1 MAKIATNFASGHPDI
16 QLPSPQEVVIGTA
29 FTAAVPETAEG
40 WNFEG
45 WFTDRQCT
53 IPWVDGTVIN
63 EDLDLFGKWTE
74 VAKTSSVNFKYTS
87 NSEDESAALPEE
99 MAWPI
104 NTKIFAYNLPELP
117 VPTSATTNITGWY
130 IDAQGEMLIDENGIL
145 VSEAGLTLYAKSESS
160 AINSVSFAYAVG
172 RLDPESDSE
181 FPMPLTATAA
191 WDAETLDDDNVL
203 PDIKTGKVGEI
214 IVLPAASEM
223 PDLFAGTE
231 VAAEFKGW
239 YPAPLASGT
248 PLTSVILGEED
259 QVVYAL
265 YEQKQEPE
273 FVDITYKVANTYVPV
288 VDESGAIE
296 AGSEEISLAES
307 ISLMPDIPCEY
318 IGDLFNGD
326 EAETEIS
333 DYEWH
338 DKAIKG
344 SSYKLALPDNTTE
357 RTSDFVFGGYYKD
370 INCSEPLDSEIL
382 ELNEDLVVY
391 VKLVHKPEVVLPSE
405 DLPKTYNI
413 SYAIDGF
420 ASGSD
425 TPSGG
430 LMPPDLKLPDAVMFQ
445 PVDIDKEAFPDL
457 IDKFTPAEM
466 PACEGFVFKGWYFY
480 NEFGEKVFFD
490 PEKIEIKS
498 DLVLHPEFEL
508 LDLDNKTVV
517 QLVALTPDMTVAPE
531 ELAWQDVP
539 ERPFAGMTNP
549 MTVSVGS
556 TFNVSD
562 LDFTDLDTFEVS
574 GFYTLSL
581 SGSNPTLVPFRSG
594 VINSATTL
602 YVQFKSTIDN
612 PIEVIYHMPTDEFGE
627 VSEENKLIEPDFD
640 IEYASSLATTTTPEK
655 AGFGYEQ
662 RPEDLFALVEKI
674 PAAANGAF
682 TIITGYYSDA
692 GYTRL
697 FDPNKETK
705 AGETVEIYCKTE
717 SSENIP
723 LTVDYI
729 PRLYSIP
736 AGDFKFE
743 IPTAPELPMS
753 EQTATTYSFEQG
765 TSGEDILATIGQP
778 PIMEFWEPKIHE
790 YNNCYWYS
798 TVLGTISD
806 PLPFNPNGFILT
818 EPIVLYPQFTA
829 DMSYPKGLLK
839 RDDIK
844 LELTNAVSN
853 SAAASVSSN

>member
-1 MAKIATNFASGHPDI
+1 MAKIATNFVSGHPDI
-16 QLPSPQEVVIGTA
+16 KLPSPQEVVIGTA

-40 WNFEG
+40 WTFEG
-45 WFTDRQCT
+45 WFIDRQCT

-74 VAKTSSVNFKYTS
+74 IAKTINVNFKYTS

-99 MAWPI
+99 IAWPI

-117 VPTSATTNITGWY
+117 VPTSSTTNITGWY

-145 VSEAGLTLYAKSESS
+145 VSEAGLTFYAKSESS
-160 AINSVSFAYAVG
+160 VVNSVSFAYAVG
-172 RLDPESDSE
+172 RLDPESDNE

-191 WDAETLDDDNVL
+191 WDAETLDDENVL
-203 PDIKTGKVGEI
+203 PGIKTGKVGDI
-214 IVLPAASEM
+214 IVLPTAAEM

-239 YPAPLASGT
+239 YPEPLASGT
-248 PLTSVILGEED
+248 PLTSVVLGEED

-273 FVDITYKVANTYVPV
+273 FVDITYKVANTYVPI
-288 VDESGAIE
+288 VDESGSIE
-296 AGSEEISLAES
+296 AGSEEITVEEA

-318 IGDLFNGD
+318 IGDLFNN
-326 EAETEIS
+326 AETEIS

-338 DKAIKG
+338 DKAVKG
-344 SSYKLALPDNTTE
+344 SSYKLALPDNVTE
-357 RTSDFVFGGYYKD
+357 RTADFVFGGYFKD
-370 INCSEPLDSEIL
+370 INCNEPLNSEFL
-382 ELNEDLVVY
+382 EINEDLVVY
-391 VKLVHKPEVVLPSE
+391 VKLVRKPEVVLPND

-413 SYAIDGF
+413 SYEIDGF
-420 ASGSD
+420 ASESD
-425 TPSGG
+425 VPSGA

-445 PVDIDKEAFPDL
+445 PVEIDKEAFPDL
-457 IDKFTPAEM
+457 IDKFVPAEM
-466 PACEGFVFKGWYFY
+466 PACEGFKFNGWYFY

-490 PEKIEIKS
+490 PETTEIKS

-508 LDLDNKTVV
+508 LDLENKTVV
-517 QLVALTPDMTVAPE
+517 QLVALTPDMAVAPN

-549 MTVSVGS
+549 MTIALGS

-562 LDFTDLDTFEVS
+562 LDFSDLDTFEVS

-612 PIEVIYHMPTDEFGE
+612 PIEVIYHMPTETSGE

-655 AGFGYEQ
+655 AGLVYEP
-662 RPEDLFALVEKI
+662 RPEDLFVLGEETS
-674 PAAANGAF
+674 AAADDFF
-682 TIITGYYSDA
+682 TIITGYFSDA
-692 GYTRL
+692 GYKKV
-697 FDPNKETK
+697 FDPKQETK

-717 SSENIP
+717 QLEKIP
-723 LTVDYI
+723 VTVDYI

-736 AGDFKFE
+736 SGDFKFE

-753 EQTATTYSFEQG
+753 EQTATTYSFDHG
-765 TSGEDILATIGQP
+765 ASGEDILATIGQP

-790 YNNCYWYS
+790 NKNCFWYS
-798 TVLGTISD
+798 TVSGTISD
-806 PLPFNPNGFILT
+806 PLPFNPNGFTLT
-818 EPIVLYPQFTA
+818 EPIVLYPQFQA
-829 DMSYPKGLLK
+829 DMSYPRGIIK

-853 SAAASVSSN
+853 SSTASVSSN

>member
-40 WNFEG
+40 WTFEG
-45 WFTDRQCT
+45 WFIDRQCT

-74 VAKTSSVNFKYTS
+74 IAKTSNVNFKYTS
-87 NSEDESAALPEE
+87 NSEDESAALPEDI
-99 MAWPI
+99 AWPI

-117 VPTSATTNITGWY
+117 VPTSSTTNITGWY
-130 IDAQGEMLIDENGIL
+130 IDAQGEMLIDENGLL
-145 VSEAGLTLYAKSESS
+145 VSEAGLTFYAKSESS

-172 RLDPESDSE
+172 RLDPESDNE

-191 WDAETLDDDNVL
+191 WDAETLDDENVL
-203 PDIKTGKVGEI
+203 PEIKTGKVGDI
-214 IVLPAASEM
+214 IVLPTAAEM

-239 YPAPLASGT
+239 YPEPLASGT
-248 PLTSVILGEED
+248 PLTSFVLGEED

-273 FVDITYKVANTYVPV
+273 FVDITYKVANTYVPI
-288 VDESGAIE
+288 VDESGSIE
-296 AGSEEISLAES
+296 AGSEEITVEEA

-318 IGDLFNGD
+318 IGDLFNKN
-326 EAETEIS
+326 AETEIS

-338 DKAIKG
+338 DKAVKG
-344 SSYKLALPDNTTE
+344 SSYKLALPENVTE
-357 RTSDFVFGGYYKD
+357 RTADFVFGGYFKD
-370 INCSEPLDSEIL
+370 INCNEPLNSEFL
-382 ELNEDLVVY
+382 EINEDLVVY
-391 VKLVHKPEVVLPSE
+391 VKLVRKPEVVLPND

-413 SYAIDGF
+413 SYEIDGF

-425 TPSGG
+425 VPSGA

-445 PVDIDKEAFPDL
+445 PVEIDKEAFPDL
-457 IDKFTPAEM
+457 IDKFVPAEM
-466 PACEGFVFKGWYFY
+466 PACEGFKFNGWYFY

-490 PEKIEIKS
+490 PETTEIKS

-508 LDLDNKTVV
+508 LDLENKTVV

-549 MTVSVGS
+549 MTIALGS

-562 LDFTDLDTFEVS
+562 LDFSDLDTFEVS

-581 SGSNPTLVPFRSG
+581 SGSNPTLIPFRSG

-612 PIEVIYHMPTDEFGE
+612 PIEVIYHMPLNEFGE
-627 VSEENKLIEPDFD
+627 VSEDNKRIEPDFD
-640 IEYASSLATTTTPEK
+640 IEYASSLETTAIDDK
-655 AGFGYEQ
+655 AGFGYEP
-662 RPEDLFALVEKI
+662 RPEDLFLISEGTPVE
-674 PAAANGAF
+674 ASNYF
-682 TIITGYYSDA
+682 TIITGYFSDA
-692 GYTRL
+692 GYTKV
-697 FDPNKETK
+697 FDPNQETT

-717 SSENIP
+717 ELEKIP
-723 LTVDYI
+723 VTVDYI

-736 AGDFKFE
+736 SGNFEFE

-753 EQTATTYSFEQG
+753 EQTATTYSFELG
-765 TSGEDILATIGQP
+765 TSGQDILNTIGNP
-778 PIMEFWEPKIHE
+778 PMVEFWRPKIHE
-790 YNNCYWYS
+790 YNNCFWYS
-798 TVLGTISD
+798 TVSGTISD
-806 PLPFNPNGFILT
+806 PLPFNPTDFTLT
-818 EPIVLYPQFTA
+818 EPIVLYPQFQA
-829 DMSYPKGLLK
+829 DMSYPSGIIK

-853 SAAASVSSN
+853 SSTASVSSN

>member
-1 MAKIATNFASGHPDI
+1 MAKIAINFASGHPDI
-16 QLPSPQEVVIGTA
+16 KLPSPQEVVLGTA

-40 WNFEG
+40 WTFEG

-53 IPWVDGTVIN
+53 IPWVDGTIIKA
-63 EDLDLFGKWTE
+63 DLDLFGKWTE
-74 VAKTSSVNFKYTS
+74 IAKTSSVNFKYTS

-145 VSEAGLTLYAKSESS
+145 LSEAGLTFYAKSESS

-172 RLDPESDSE
+172 RLDPASDNE

-191 WDAETLDDDNVL
+191 WDAETLDDENVL
-203 PDIKTGKVGEI
+203 PGIKTGKVGDI
-214 IVLPAASEM
+214 IVLPTAAEM

-239 YPAPLASGT
+239 YPEPLASGT
-248 PLTSVILGEED
+248 PLTSVVLGEED

-273 FVDITYKVANTYVPV
+273 FVDITYKVANTYVPI
-288 VDESGAIE
+288 VDKSGSIE
-296 AGSEEISLAES
+296 AGSEEITVEEA

-318 IGDLFNGD
+318 IGDLFNKN
-326 EAETEIS
+326 AETEIS

-344 SSYKLALPDNTTE
+344 SSYKLALPDNVTE
-357 RTSDFVFGGYYKD
+357 RTADFVFGGYFKD
-370 INCSEPLDSEIL
+370 INCNEPLNSEFL
-382 ELNEDLVVY
+382 EINEDLVVY
-391 VKLVHKPEVVLPSE
+391 VKLVRKPEVVLPND

-413 SYAIDGF
+413 SYEIDGF
-420 ASGSD
+420 ASESD
-425 TPSGG
+425 VPSGA

-445 PVDIDKEAFPDL
+445 PVEIDKEAFPDL
-457 IDKFTPAEM
+457 IDKFIPAEM
-466 PACEGFVFKGWYFY
+466 PACEGFKFNGWYFY

-490 PEKIEIKS
+490 PETTEIKS

-508 LDLDNKTVV
+508 LDLENKTVV
-517 QLVALTPDMTVAPE
+517 QLVALTPDMTVAPN

-549 MTVSVGS
+549 MTIALGS

-562 LDFTDLDTFEVS
+562 LDFSDLDTFEVS

-581 SGSNPTLVPFRSG
+581 SGSNPNLIPFRSG

-612 PIEVIYHMPTDEFGE
+612 PIEVIYHMPTESSGE

-640 IEYASSLATTTTPEK
+640 IEYASSLATTTTVYKE
-655 AGFGYEQ
+655 GFGYEP
-662 RPEDLFALVEKI
+662 RPEDLFALGEKTSI
-674 PAAANGAF
+674 ASNDSY
-682 TIITGYYSDA
+682 TIITGYFSDA
-692 GYTRL
+692 GYKKV
-697 FDPNKETK
+697 FDPKQETK

-717 SSENIP
+717 QLEKIP
-723 LTVDYI
+723 VTVDYI

-736 AGDFKFE
+736 SGDFKFE
-743 IPTAPELPMS
+743 VPTAPELPLAV
-753 EQTATTYSFEQG
+753 QTATTYSFDVNTTGKE
-765 TSGEDILATIGQP
+765 ILNTIGNP
-778 PIMEFWEPKIHE
+778 PTVEFWKPKNHE
-790 YNNCYWYS
+790 NKNCYYYS
-798 TVLGTISD
+798 TVSGSID
-806 PLPFNPNGFILT
+806 NPIPFDAENFVLT
-818 EPIVLYPQFTA
+818 EPIVLYPQFQA
-829 DMSYPKGLLK
+829 DMSYPSGVIK
-839 RDDIK
+839 RYDIN
-844 LELTNAVSN
+844 LELTDAVSN
-853 SAAASVSSN
+853 SSTASVSSN

>member
-16 QLPSPQEVVIGTA
+16 QLPSPQEVVLGTA
-29 FTAAVPETAEG
+29 FTAAVPEPAEG

-53 IPWVDGTVIN
+53 VPWVDGTVVN
-63 EDLDLFGKWTE
+63 ADLDLFGKWTE
-74 VAKTSSVNFKYTS
+74 IAKTSNINFRYTS
-87 NSEDESAALPEE
+87 NSEDESAALPDDIV
-99 MAWPI
+99 WPS
-104 NTKIFAYNLPELP
+104 NTKIFAHNLPELP
-117 VPTSATTNITGWY
+117 VPTSSTTTITGWY
-130 IDAQGEMLIDENGIL
+130 MDAHGEMLIDENGVL
-145 VSEAGLTLYAKSESS
+145 VSEAGLTFYAKSENS

-181 FPMPLTATAA
+181 FPMPLTSTAA

-203 PDIKTGKVGEI
+203 PGIKTGKVGEI

-239 YPAPLASGT
+239 YPEPLASGT
-248 PLTSVILGEED
+248 PLTSVLLGEED

-296 AGSEEISLAES
+296 AGSEDISLTEA

-338 DKAIKG
+338 EKVLKG

-370 INCSEPLDSEIL
+370 INCSEPLDSEFL

-391 VKLVHKPEVVLPSE
+391 IKLVHKPEVVLPND

-413 SYAIDGF
+413 SYEIDGF

-425 TPSGG
+425 TPSGA

-457 IDKFTPAEM
+457 IDKFVPAEM
-466 PACEGFVFKGWYFY
+466 PACEGFKFKGWYFY

-562 LDFTDLDTFEVS
+562 LDFTDLDTFEVN

-581 SGSNPTLVPFRSG
+581 SGSNPILVPFRSG

-612 PIEVIYHMPTDEFGE
+612 PMEVVYHMPTEPSGE
-627 VSEENKLIEPDFD
+627 VSDDNKLIEPDFD
-640 IEYASSLATTTTPEK
+640 IEYASSLATTTTPDK
-655 AGFGYEQ
+655 AGFGYEP
-662 RPEDLFALVEKI
+662 RPEDLFVLGEETPVAS
-674 PAAANGAF
+674 NNAF
-682 TIITGYYSDA
+682 TIITGYFSDA
-692 GYTRL
+692 GCTKV
-697 FDPNKETK
+697 FDPKQKTN

-717 SSENIP
+717 KLEKIP
-723 LTVDYI
+723 VTVDYI
-729 PRLYSIP
+729 PRLHGLSDD
-736 AGDFKFE
+736 GFVFE
-743 IPTAPELPMS
+743 IPTAPELPLAV
-753 EQTATTYSFEQG
+753 QTATTYSFDTMTTGQE
-765 TSGEDILATIGQP
+765 ILNTIGNP
-778 PIMEFWEPKIHE
+778 PTVEFWRPRIHE
-790 YNNCYWYS
+790 YNNCYYYS
-798 TVLGTISD
+798 TVSGSID
-806 PLPFNPNGFILT
+806 NPIPFNTENFVLT

-829 DMSYPKGLLK
+829 DMSYPKGLLR

>member
-1 MAKIATNFASGHPDI
+1 MAKIAINFASGHPDI
-16 QLPSPQEVVIGTA
+16 KLPSPQEVVIGTA

-40 WNFEG
+40 WTFEG

-53 IPWVDGTVIN
+53 IPWVDGTIIKA
-63 EDLDLFGKWTE
+63 DLDLFGKWTE
-74 VAKTSSVNFKYTS
+74 IAKTINVNFKYTS
-87 NSEDESAALPEE
+87 NSEDESAALPEDI
-99 MAWPI
+99 AWPI

-117 VPTSATTNITGWY
+117 VPTSSTTTITGWY

-145 VSEAGLTLYAKSESS
+145 VSEAGLTFYAKSESS

-172 RLDPESDSE
+172 RLDPESDNE

-191 WDAETLDDDNVL
+191 WDAETLDDENVL
-203 PDIKTGKVGEI
+203 PGIKTGKVGDI
-214 IVLPAASEM
+214 IVLPTAAEM

-239 YPAPLASGT
+239 YPEPLASGT
-248 PLTSVILGEED
+248 PLTSVVLGEED

-273 FVDITYKVANTYVPV
+273 FVDITYKVANTYVPI
-288 VDESGAIE
+288 VDKSGSIE
-296 AGSEEISLAES
+296 AGSEEITVEEA

-318 IGDLFNGD
+318 IGDLFNKN
-326 EAETEIS
+326 AETEIS

-338 DKAIKG
+338 DKAVKG
-344 SSYKLALPDNTTE
+344 SSYKLALPDNVTE
-357 RTSDFVFGGYYKD
+357 RTADFVFGGYFKD
-370 INCSEPLDSEIL
+370 INCNEALNSEFLEI
-382 ELNEDLVVY
+382 NEDLVVY
-391 VKLVHKPEVVLPSE
+391 VKLVRKPEVVLPND

-413 SYAIDGF
+413 SYEIDGF
-420 ASGSD
+420 ASESD
-425 TPSGG
+425 VPSGA

-445 PVDIDKEAFPDL
+445 PVEIDKEAFPDL
-457 IDKFTPAEM
+457 IDKFVPAEM
-466 PACEGFVFKGWYFY
+466 PACEGFKFNGWYFY

-490 PEKIEIKS
+490 PETTEIKS

-508 LDLDNKTVV
+508 LDLENKTVV
-517 QLVALTPDMTVAPE
+517 QLVALTPDMAVAPN

-549 MTVSVGS
+549 MTIALGS

-562 LDFTDLDTFEVS
+562 LDFSDLDTFEVS

-581 SGSNPTLVPFRSG
+581 SGSNPTLIPFKSG

-612 PIEVIYHMPTDEFGE
+612 PMEVIYHMPTETSGE

-655 AGFGYEQ
+655 AGFGYEP
-662 RPEDLFALVEKI
+662 RPEDLFALGEKTSV
-674 PAAANGAF
+674 ASNDSY
-682 TIITGYYSDA
+682 TIITGYFSDA
-692 GYTRL
+692 GYKKV
-697 FDPNKETK
+697 FDPKQETK

-717 SSENIP
+717 QLEKIP
-723 LTVDYI
+723 VTVDYI

-736 AGDFKFE
+736 SGDFKFE
-743 IPTAPELPMS
+743 VPTAPELPLAV
-753 EQTATTYSFEQG
+753 QTATTYSFDVNTTGKE
-765 TSGEDILATIGQP
+765 ILNTIGNP
-778 PIMEFWEPKIHE
+778 PTVEFWMPKNHG
-790 YNNCYWYS
+790 YNNCYYYS
-798 TVLGTISD
+798 TVSGSID
-806 PLPFNPNGFILT
+806 NPIPFNTENFRLT
-818 EPIVLYPQFTA
+818 EPIVLYPQFQA
-829 DMSYPKGLLK
+829 DMSYPSGVIK
-839 RDDIK
+839 RYDIN

-853 SAAASVSSN
+853 SSTASVSSN